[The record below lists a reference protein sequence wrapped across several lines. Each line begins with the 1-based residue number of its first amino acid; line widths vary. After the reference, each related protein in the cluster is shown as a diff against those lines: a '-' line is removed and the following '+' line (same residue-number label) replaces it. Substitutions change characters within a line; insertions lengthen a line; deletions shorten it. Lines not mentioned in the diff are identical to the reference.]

1 MKVYGS
7 KRHAANDF
15 MADVYNVLADVVFEY
30 YEAGIEISESQ
41 MQTTLEYF
49 LDKFYSEDIEDKM
62 D

>member
-7 KRHAANDF
+7 KRHTANDF
-15 MADVYNVLADVVFEY
+15 MADVYNVLADVIFEY

-49 LDKFYSEDIEDKM
+49 LDKFYSEDALD
-62 D
+62 